1 MQRYD
6 DLYGNQHGGTAMIP
20 KPKRDSLKLELG
32 KLQHDLEFWSKKA
45 GKIRAEIDAAEPGT
59 EIKFNA
65 TWLAN
70 IEVRIRNIQ
79 TDLKRVAALLEQ

>member
-1 MQRYD
+1 
-6 DLYGNQHGGTAMIP
+6 MIP

-45 GKIRAEIDAAEPGT
+45 GKIRAEIEAAEPGT
-59 EIKFNA
+59 ETKFNV

-70 IEVRIRNIQ
+70 IEVRIRHIQ
-79 TDLKRVAALLEQ
+79 TDLQRVAALLEQ